1 MRTPAPLHHRDFRLL
16 FTGRTVGYL
25 GNAAAPIALAY
36 AVLDLTGSFA
46 ELGLVVVARSV
57 ANVVLL
63 LAGGV
68 LADRWPRALVLTGSQ
83 MMAAGTQGAV
93 AALVLTGTATV
104 PLLAG
109 LGVLNGAAAAIA
121 FPATASLVPHTV
133 PAHLLRQANALSRL
147 GLNAALV
154 GGAAVGG
161 ALVALVGPGWGL
173 ALDATCFAV
182 AALCFSRITAAL
194 VARTIRTSPWRDL
207 REGWVE
213 FVARRWVW
221 VVVAQFCVVNA
232 AWVGGTAVLGPAVA
246 NTTIGRLGWGFS
258 SAALGAG
265 LAIGALI
272 AMRRQPDR
280 ALGFGVLLCLTL
292 TAPLLVLARGPSLVV
307 LLPVMFVAGVAL
319 EQFGVAWDVSL
330 QENVPPERLARVY
343 SYDALGSYLAI
354 PLGEVAVGP
363 IAERVGIG
371 PTLVGCAALIAAA
384 TLTALVSND
393 VRQLRRRPP
402 VTDHAPHSQE
412 SPSGPSAG

>member
-1 MRTPAPLHHRDFRLL
+1 
-16 FTGRTVGYL
+16 
-25 GNAAAPIALAY
+25 
-36 AVLDLTGSFA
+36 
-46 ELGLVVVARSV
+46 
-57 ANVVLL
+57 
-63 LAGGV
+63 
-68 LADRWPRALVLTGSQ
+68 
-83 MMAAGTQGAV
+83 
-93 AALVLTGTATV
+93 
-104 PLLAG
+104 
-109 LGVLNGAAAAIA
+109 
-121 FPATASLVPHTV
+121 
-133 PAHLLRQANALSRL
+133 
-147 GLNAALV
+147 LNAALV
-154 GGAAVGG
+154 GGGAVGG
-161 ALVALVGPGWGL
+161 ALVALVGPGLGL

-194 VARTIRTSPWRDL
+194 VGRTIRTSPWRDL
-207 REGWVE
+207 REGWGE

-330 QENVPPERLARVY
+330 QENVPPQRLARVY

-363 IAERVGIG
+363 IAERLGIG

-384 TLTALVSND
+384 TLTALASND
-393 VRQLRRRPP
+393 VRRLRRRPP
-402 VTDHAPHSQE
+402 VTEHTPAV
-412 SPSGPSAG
+412 A